1 MSHDS
6 SALASVR
13 YLVDDIPA
21 ALSFYTSHF
30 GFEATLVAPPEI
42 AVLRRGC
49 LQLVLSGPASSAAMV
64 GPDGRRPRPG
74 GWSRIQL
81 VVDDVESA
89 LRTARDAGAVIRS
102 GPVQGKGGKQAIID
116 DPSGNP
122 VELIEMHG

>member
-6 SALASVR
+6 RTLASVR

-21 ALSFYTSHF
+21 ALSFYTSNL

-81 VVDDVESA
+81 AVDDVENA
-89 LRTARDAGAVIRS
+89 LRAAREAGAVIRS
-102 GPVQGKGGKQAIID
+102 GPIQGKGGKQVVID

-122 VELIEMHG
+122 VEIFEIRG